1 MTLRSK
7 VEISGHWAP
16 YYDRMMDLLFLG
28 TYPRFIAEVIAKMGI
43 QPGDEILDLG
53 SGTGRNARL
62 MLDRVG
68 STGHIIGVDIS
79 PQMLH
84 RARRRCECYPQIS
97 FVEQRIEQLLPFTE
111 EFDKIFIS
119 FVLHGFEDEDK
130 RRIIANARNALKQN
144 GSLWILDYN
153 EFDLEKVYWPLQW
166 LFRHL
171 ECELATE
178 FLQLDLAQMVAE
190 GGLKP
195 FVSHKFLRGYVRLLG
210 AQKQINERSN

>member
-7 VEISGHWAP
+7 VEISGRWGP
-16 YYDRMMDLLFLG
+16 YYDRLMDLLFLG
-28 TYPRFIAEVIAKMGI
+28 TYPRFMAQVIGKMQI
-43 QPGDEILDLG
+43 ESGDEILDLG

-62 MLDRVG
+62 MLDRLG
-68 STGHIIGVDIS
+68 STGRIVGVDIS

-84 RARRRCECYPQIS
+84 RARGRCKRYPQIS
-97 FVEQRIEQLLPFTE
+97 FVEQRIEQPLPFTE

-130 RRIIANARNALKQN
+130 RRIIANARNTLKQD

-153 EFDLEKVYWPLQW
+153 EFDLEKVGWPMQW

-178 FLQLDLAQMVAE
+178 FLQLDLAQMAAE
-190 GGLKP
+190 EGLEH
-195 FVSHKFLRGYVRLLG
+195 FVSHEFVRGYVRLFG
-210 AQKQINERSN
+210 ARK